1 MKRHYLL
8 VGLGTGD
15 SRVGLVCSDGT
26 ILGLRTISN
35 TYYRDDAYGDAQ
47 YFLPGEWQEQ
57 ILRCCR
63 ELRREFPDIRPAA
76 MSSAGARQSIV
87 LLDRSGCPFYGLP
100 NIDNRGREYM
110 HTIQDRDTV
119 YRLSG
124 KWVTED
130 FCAAKLLGFR
140 MRYPELYDQV
150 GTVLS
155 ISEWIAHIFTGV
167 SAMEPSQA
175 CETQLYDLEKRA
187 WSPSLCAAY
196 GVDRG
201 LLPPLLPA
209 GAVIAPILPAFRRE
223 LNMTED
229 AVFIMGGADTQ
240 VALKQTALA
249 TGDIA
254 VVSGTTSP
262 VVTVTEEKYYDPLQR
277 VWTDANLGG
286 KDFLVEMNPGVT
298 GLNYQRVKASLGS
311 DMSYGA
317 LEEAYAKKAN
327 FQCTASFSSLLFY
340 RQQSLRKGGF
350 FTRSPMGAE
359 LDRIDM
365 MWAVLGDIAC
375 SIYEQL
381 SHLTGLVGNSRDY
394 VLGCGGGFQ
403 SGTLCQMLADLSGRE
418 VRLTPGFEQ
427 ATVQG
432 LISICNETRGLPGGV
447 SGGEK
452 ICYIPRK
459 DQLIHAYYPLW
470 MENRNRA
477 NQIVP

>member
-1 MKRHYLL
+1 
-8 VGLGTGD
+8 
-15 SRVGLVCSDGT
+15 
-26 ILGLRTISN
+26 
-35 TYYRDDAYGDAQ
+35 
-47 YFLPGEWQEQ
+47 
-57 ILRCCR
+57 
-63 ELRREFPDIRPAA
+63 

-140 MRYPELYDQV
+140 MRYPELYEQV

-155 ISEWIAHIFTGV
+155 ISEWIAPIFTGV

-175 CETQLYDLEKRA
+175 CETQLYDLESGA
-187 WSPSLCAAY
+187 WSQRLCDSY
-196 GVDRG
+196 GVG
-201 LLPPLLPA
+201 KELLPPLLPA
-209 GAVIAPILPAFRRE
+209 GAVIAPILPAYRRE

-262 VVTVTEEKYYDPLQR
+262 VVTVTEAKYYDPLQR

-311 DMSYGA
+311 DMSYGS
-317 LEEAYAKKAN
+317 LEEAYAKKAD

-432 LISICNETRGLPGGV
+432 LISICNETLGLPGGV

>member
-1 MKRHYLL
+1 MKKHYLL
-8 VGLGTGD
+8 VDLGTGN
-15 SRVGLVCSDGT
+15 SRVALVCSDGT

-63 ELRREFPDIRPAA
+63 ELHREFPDIRPAA

-87 LLDRSGCPFYGLP
+87 LLDRSGRPFYGLP

-110 HTIQDRDTV
+110 DTIQDRDTV

-140 MRYPELYDQV
+140 MRYPELYEQV

-155 ISEWIAHIFTGV
+155 ISEWIAQIFTGV

-175 CETQLYDLEKRA
+175 CETQLYDLESGA
-187 WSPSLCAAY
+187 WSQRLCDSY
-196 GVDRG
+196 GVG
-201 LLPPLLPA
+201 KELLPPLLPA

-223 LNMTED
+223 LNMAED

-298 GLNYQRVKASLGS
+298 GLNYQRAKASLGG

-317 LEEAYAKKAN
+317 LEDAYAKKTD

-381 SHLTGLVGNSRDY
+381 SHLTGLVGNSREY

-418 VRLTPGFEQ
+418 VRLAPGFEQ

-432 LISICNETRGLPGGV
+432 LISICNETLGLPGGV

-459 DQLIHAYYPLW
+459 DQLIHTYYPLW

>member
-8 VGLGTGD
+8 VDLGTGN
-15 SRVGLVCSDGT
+15 SRVALVCSDGT

-140 MRYPELYDQV
+140 MRYPELYEQV

-175 CETQLYDLEKRA
+175 CETQLYDLESGA
-187 WSPSLCAAY
+187 WSQRLCDSY
-196 GVDRG
+196 GVG
-201 LLPPLLPA
+201 KELLPPLLPA
-209 GAVIAPILPAFRRE
+209 GAVIAPILPAYRRE

-317 LEEAYAKKAN
+317 LEEAYAKKAD

-432 LISICNETRGLPGGV
+432 LISICNETLGLPGGV

>member
-1 MKRHYLL
+1 MKKYYLL
-8 VGLGTGD
+8 VDLGTGN
-15 SRVGLVCSDGT
+15 SRVALVCSDGT

-35 TYYRDDAYGDAQ
+35 TYYRDDAYSDAQ
-47 YFLPGEWQEQ
+47 YFLPGEWQEE

-63 ELRREFPDIRPAA
+63 ELHREFPDIRPAA

-87 LLDRSGCPFYGLP
+87 LLDRTGRPFYGLP

-110 HTIQDRDTV
+110 DTIQDRDTV

-140 MRYPELYDQV
+140 MRYPELYEQV

-155 ISEWIAHIFTGV
+155 ISEWIAQIFTGV

-175 CETQLYDLEKRA
+175 CETQLYDLESGA
-187 WSPSLCAAY
+187 WSQRLCDSY
-196 GVDRG
+196 GVG
-201 LLPPLLPA
+201 EELLPPLLPA

-223 LNMTED
+223 LNMAED

-298 GLNYQRVKASLGS
+298 GLNYQRAKASLGG

-317 LEEAYAKKAN
+317 LEDAYAKKTD

-381 SHLTGLVGNSRDY
+381 SHLTGLVGNSREY

-418 VRLTPGFEQ
+418 VRLAPGFEQ

-432 LISICNETRGLPGGV
+432 LISICNETLGLPGGV

-459 DQLIHAYYPLW
+459 DQLIHTYYPLW

>member
-8 VGLGTGD
+8 VDLGTGN
-15 SRVGLVCSDGT
+15 SRVALVCSDGT

-140 MRYPELYDQV
+140 MRYPELYEQV

-155 ISEWIAHIFTGV
+155 ISEWIAQIFTGV

-175 CETQLYDLEKRA
+175 CETQLYDLESGA
-187 WSPSLCAAY
+187 WSQRLCDSY
-196 GVDRG
+196 GVG
-201 LLPPLLPA
+201 KELLPPLLPA
-209 GAVIAPILPAFRRE
+209 GAVIAPILPAYRRE

-298 GLNYQRVKASLGS
+298 GLNYQRVKASLGG

-317 LEEAYAKKAN
+317 LEEAYAKKAD

-432 LISICNETRGLPGGV
+432 LISICNETLGLPGGV

>member
-1 MKRHYLL
+1 MKKHYLL
-8 VGLGTGD
+8 VDLGTGNT
-15 SRVGLVCSDGT
+15 RVALVCSDGT
-26 ILGLRTISN
+26 ILGLRTFFN
-35 TYYRDDAYGDAQ
+35 TYYQDGAYADAQ
-47 YFLPGEWQEQ
+47 YFLPEEWQAQ

-63 ELRREFPDIRPAA
+63 ELHREFPDIRPEA

-87 LLDRSGCPFYGLP
+87 LLDRSGRPFYGLP

-110 HTIQDRDTV
+110 DTIRDRDTV

-130 FCAAKLLGFR
+130 FCAAKLLGLR
-140 MRYPELYDQV
+140 MRRPELYEQV

-196 GVDRG
+196 GVDRD

-229 AVFIMGGADTQ
+229 AVFLMGGADTQ
-240 VALKQTALA
+240 VALRQTDLA

-262 VVTVTEEKYYDPLQR
+262 VVTVTEETYYDPLQR

-286 KDFLVEMNPGVT
+286 EDFLVEMNPGVT
-298 GLNYQRVKASLGS
+298 GLNYQRAKASLAG
-311 DMSYGA
+311 DLSYGA
-317 LEEAYAKKAN
+317 LEEAYAQKTA

-340 RQQSLRKGGF
+340 RRQSLRRGGF
-350 FTRSPMGAE
+350 FTRSPMGPE
-359 LDRIDM
+359 LDRVDM

-375 SIYEQL
+375 SIHEQL
-381 SHLTGLVGNSRDY
+381 SHLTGLVGSERPY

-418 VRLTPGFEQ
+418 LRLAPGFEQ
-427 ATVQG
+427 ATVRG
-432 LISICNETRGLPGGV
+432 LVSICNEALGLPDSL
-447 SGGEK
+447 SGGGR
-452 ICYIPRK
+452 ICFIPREN
-459 DQLIHAYYPLW
+459 QLIHTYYPLW
-470 MENRNRA
+470 LENRDRA

>member
-1 MKRHYLL
+1 MKTHYLL
-8 VGLGTGD
+8 VDLGTGNT
-15 SRVGLVCSDGT
+15 RVALACSDGT
-26 ILGLRTISN
+26 ILGLRTVSN

-47 YFLPGEWQEQ
+47 YFLPEEWQKQ

-63 ELRREFPDIRPAA
+63 ELHREFPDIRPAA

-87 LLDRSGCPFYGLP
+87 LLDRAGHPFYGLP

-110 HTIQDRDTV
+110 DAIQDRDTV

-140 MRYPELYDQV
+140 MRYPDLYEKV

-155 ISEWIAHIFTGV
+155 ISEWIAQIFTGV

-175 CETQLYDLEKRA
+175 CETQLYDLENGE
-187 WSPSLCAAY
+187 WSRHLCDDY
-196 GVDRG
+196 GVGRE

-209 GAVIAPILPAFRRE
+209 GAVIAPILPEFRRE
-223 LNMTED
+223 LNMAEN

-240 VALKQTALA
+240 VALKQTALT

-262 VVTVTEEKYYDPLQR
+262 VVTVTKEKYYDPLQR

-286 KDFLVEMNPGVT
+286 GDFLVEMNPGVT
-298 GLNYQRVKASLGS
+298 GLNYQRIKASLGS
-311 DMSYGA
+311 DLSYGA
-317 LEEAYAKKAN
+317 LEAAYAKKTD

-350 FTRSPMGAE
+350 FTRSPMAAE

-381 SHLTGLVGNSRDY
+381 SHLTGLVGNDRDY

-403 SGTLCQMLADLSGRE
+403 SGTLCQMLADLSGRQL
-418 VRLTPGFEQ
+418 RLAPGFEQ

-432 LISICNETRGLPGGV
+432 LISICNETLGLPGGS

-452 ICYIPRK
+452 ICFLPRK
-459 DQLIHAYYPLW
+459 EQLIHAYYPLW
-470 MENRNRA
+470 LENRNRA

>member
-1 MKRHYLL
+1 M
-8 VGLGTGD
+8 
-15 SRVGLVCSDGT
+15 
-26 ILGLRTISN
+26 
-35 TYYRDDAYGDAQ
+35 
-47 YFLPGEWQEQ
+47 
-57 ILRCCR
+57 
-63 ELRREFPDIRPAA
+63 
-76 MSSAGARQSIV
+76 
-87 LLDRSGCPFYGLP
+87 
-100 NIDNRGREYM
+100 
-110 HTIQDRDTV
+110 
-119 YRLSG
+119 G
-124 KWVTED
+124 KE
-130 FCAAKLLGFR
+130 
-140 MRYPELYDQV
+140 
-150 GTVLS
+150 
-155 ISEWIAHIFTGV
+155 
-167 SAMEPSQA
+167 
-175 CETQLYDLEKRA
+175 
-187 WSPSLCAAY
+187 
-196 GVDRG
+196 

-209 GAVIAPILPAFRRE
+209 GAVIAPILPAYRRE

-317 LEEAYAKKAN
+317 LEEAYAKKTD

-394 VLGCGGGFQ
+394 VLGCGGGFR

-432 LISICNETRGLPGGV
+432 LISICNETLGLPGGV